1 MTSIWLIQIYK
12 LFSNSEL
19 KIKFNKICDNAIK
32 KSVLYYQIVNTIKL
46 RLTPFLHDSIILY
59 YLYIYM
65 RKQIV
70 SVMKKKD
77 IKILLVD
84 DEQDILEIVGYNLSQ
99 EGYQVVTATTGKE
112 AIVKA
117 KKELPQLIIMDV
129 MMPEMDGMEACE
141 AIRKLPELSNVL
153 ITFLTARSEDYSQ
166 VAGFDAG
173 ADDYITKPIKPKL
186 LVSKVKALL
195 RRLKSDEH
203 ASETLNVGGIEVN
216 REEYKIIK
224 EGVEIVLPRKEFE
237 LFYLLASKPGKVFKR
252 EEILD
257 KVWGNE
263 VIVGGRTID
272 VHIRK
277 LREKIGE
284 DLFKTIKGVGY
295 KLEV

>member
-1 MTSIWLIQIYK
+1 
-12 LFSNSEL
+12 
-19 KIKFNKICDNAIK
+19 
-32 KSVLYYQIVNTIKL
+32 
-46 RLTPFLHDSIILY
+46 
-59 YLYIYM
+59 
-65 RKQIV
+65 
-70 SVMKKKD
+70 MKKKD

-84 DEQDILEIVGYNLSQ
+84 DEQDILEIIGYNLAQ
-99 EGYQVVTATTGKE
+99 EGYQIVTATNGKE
-112 AIVKA
+112 AIQVA

-141 AIRKLPELSNVL
+141 NIRRLPELSNV
-153 ITFLTARSEDYSQ
+153 IIAFLTARNEDYSQ
-166 VAGFDAG
+166 VAGFEAG
-173 ADDYITKPIKPKL
+173 ADDYIAKPIKPKV

-195 RRLKSDEH
+195 RIMKEDE
-203 ASETLNVGGIEVN
+203 AKGDILNGGGIDVN
-216 REEYKIIK
+216 REEYKIVQD
-224 EGVEIVLPRKEFE
+224 GREIVLPRKEFE